1 MANKIETS
9 IQNFLTLW
17 ENEIRLYNENPEEY
31 FLRAPVGIE
40 LVHLLKIVQESP
52 ARPAAF
58 SRRFGRL
65 YREYKISKEYTCQLL
80 TRYIKQ
86 AAGKR

>member
-1 MANKIETS
+1 MDNKIETS
-9 IQNFLTLW
+9 AQNFLTLW

-31 FLRAPVGIE
+31 FLRMPVLVE

-52 ARPAAF
+52 ERPSAF

-65 YREYKISKEYTCQLL
+65 YREYKFSTEYTDRII

-86 AAGKR
+86 AAKKR